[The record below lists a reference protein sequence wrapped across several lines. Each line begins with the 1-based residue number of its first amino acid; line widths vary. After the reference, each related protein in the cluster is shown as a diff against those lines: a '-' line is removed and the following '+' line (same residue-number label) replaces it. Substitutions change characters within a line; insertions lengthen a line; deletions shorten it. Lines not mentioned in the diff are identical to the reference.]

1 MNFTLLNPLLLFGLA
16 ATVLPIL
23 IHRITRKKVSERKFS
38 AVYLLLRSQ
47 RIAARPQRLKHL
59 LLLALRILAVAIVV
73 FLMARPMLMRP
84 GFAALLK
91 GGAKVLILDNSM
103 SMGYLEDRGLRFD
116 VAKKAAVEALEDF
129 GGQVSIIP
137 TVGFRKEPESQWLE
151 SEEVPVE
158 LERVPLSFGP
168 SNTASAFKRAYQS
181 LKDLKISKQILI
193 LSDMARGDWADLD
206 LTRFENISDAEVTFL
221 RVGGPARDAN
231 FGVKDVRLAEG
242 EIVAGVPTRL
252 EVTISNHSDQKDK
265 RLVQVNLDGVK
276 VDQKSIELKAGQD
289 LKLIFELLVD
299 APGWI
304 DGEVK
309 LTPDRLPADDI
320 FYFPLNVKEKVR
332 VLVVDGDP
340 KTSLRGSES
349 YFLVSALRPGGLEKS
364 PFLTRVITES
374 ELSEVDPQSYDTL
387 FLLNVPRPDFSKMGA
402 FIEMGKPL
410 FIFLGDR
417 IVPEVYNQFPLAPWQ
432 IGERI
437 DLREGDEKI
446 TQIDANQSMTKF
458 FTRLQDSLKSASV
471 RTYFKIE
478 GNPNT
483 LLTLKNQ
490 DPLFVEAS
498 VGKSKLFMLSS
509 SADLDWNDLP
519 LNAAYVPLIQGLVR
533 DTVGLT
539 GTGLPEGMT
548 FGQPFSEDAR
558 PLQIKGPEGGV
569 GIYQFNLPAGE
580 MRQGVNTPQIESNLS
595 KLGEDEL
602 RKKFGA
608 IDVKVV
614 DYKEG
619 SLKNLKGGRR
629 ELWPFLLLLLFVVL
643 AFEMILAN
651 GIPLL
656 KRTSPIRQEKADN
669 KV

>member
-1 MNFTLLNPLLLFGLA
+1 
-16 ATVLPIL
+16 
-23 IHRITRKKVSERKFS
+23 
-38 AVYLLLRSQ
+38 
-47 RIAARPQRLKHL
+47 LKHL

-103 SMGYLEDRGLRFD
+103 SMGYLQDMGPRFD
-116 VAKKAAVEALEDF
+116 VAKKAAMEALEDF
-129 GGQVSIIP
+129 GGQVSLIP
-137 TVGFRKEPESQWLE
+137 TVNLRKEPRSRWMKPG
-151 SEEVPVE
+151 EVSME
-158 LERVPLSFGP
+158 LEQVPLSFGR
-168 SNTASAFKRAYQS
+168 SNTASAFSMAYQTI
-181 LKDLKISKQILI
+181 KDLKTSKQILI
-193 LSDMARGDWADLD
+193 MSDLARGDWVDLD
-206 LTRFENISDAEVTFL
+206 LTTFENISDAEVTFL
-221 RVGGPARDAN
+221 RMGGPGRDAN

-252 EVTISNHSDQKDK
+252 EVTISNLSDQPDK

-276 VDQKSIELKAGQD
+276 VDQKSIELNAGQD
-289 LKLIFELLVD
+289 KKIIFELLVD

-304 DGEVK
+304 DGDVK

-349 YFLVSALRPGGLEKS
+349 YFLVSALRPGGLEGS
-364 PFLTRVITES
+364 PFLTRVITEG
-374 ELSEVDPQSYDTL
+374 ELGQMDPQSYDAL
-387 FLLNVPRPDFSKMGA
+387 FLLNVPRPDLSKMGS

-417 IVPEVYNQFPLAPWQ
+417 IVPEAYNQFPLAPWQ
-432 IGERI
+432 IGEMI
-437 DLREGDEKI
+437 DLSEGDKKM
-446 TQIDANQSMTKF
+446 TQIDSNQSTTKF

-483 LLTLKNQ
+483 LLNLRNQ

-498 VGKSKLFMLSS
+498 VGKSKLFMLAS

-519 LNAAYVPLIQGLVR
+519 LNAAYVPLVQGLIKEAVE
-533 DTVGLT
+533 LT
-539 GTGLPEGMT
+539 GTSLPEGMI
-548 FGQPFSEDAR
+548 FGEPFKKNAR
-558 PLQIKGPEGGV
+558 PLQVKGPEGGP
-569 GIYQFNLPAGE
+569 GIFQFYLPAGE
-580 MRQGVNTPQIESNLS
+580 MRQGVNTPHIESNLS

-602 RKKFGA
+602 KKKFGA

-656 KRTSPIRQEKADN
+656 KSAKSVRQDEQD
-669 KV
+669 